1 MDDHGGEQEAR
12 QVRARWKLV
21 GPGLVVAGTGVGAG
35 DLVATLTAGSKFG
48 YALLWAVV
56 LGTLFKIALV
66 EGAGR
71 FTLATGRTIF
81 QGWQTLGRWTGWY
94 FGPYI
99 VIWGVVYGATAMSSS
114 ALPIVALFPEGPDL
128 KVWAIAMGL
137 AGFALVWLGRY
148 GLVEKLMAT
157 FVGIMFTTVV
167 GAAILAT
174 PNLPE
179 MVGGLA
185 PRIPEGGLVNTLAV
199 AGGVGGTITLAAYG
213 YWLREKGWSTPGW
226 MRVMRLD
233 NSMAYVMTG
242 IFVVA
247 MLVVGAELLY
257 SSNIAVGTGDRALI
271 GLSDVLDDRY
281 GEFFG
286 KLFLFG
292 FWASSFSSLLGVWHG
307 VSLMFADYLG
317 TSRGLEK
324 DDPRMHARGT
334 YYRAYVLWLT
344 FPSMALLFLD
354 EPVAVILAYGV
365 LGSIFMPF
373 LALTLLGLLNTD
385 RVPREWRNG
394 LLGNVVLSICAVM
407 FIAVGANELYK
418 AVTGV
423 F

>member
-1 MDDHGGEQEAR
+1 MNDHGGEQEAR

-114 ALPIVALFPEGPDL
+114 ALPLVALFPDGPDL